1 MKTLPEKSDV
11 HGDMRCVKSLPG
23 KGGAQGSRH
32 GRTKVEILQ
41 DIADLQTK
49 AMSIYTN
56 SASG

>member
-32 GRTKVEILQ
+32 GRTKVEILHYK
-41 DIADLQTK
+41 T
-49 AMSIYTN
+49 
-56 SASG
+56 

>member
-11 HGDMRCVKSLPG
+11 HGCVKSLPG

-41 DIADLQTK
+41 DIADL
-49 AMSIYTN
+49 IYRLR
-56 SASG
+56 